1 MENNLSLV
9 MLELYIDKKIL
20 ATSPKIS
27 YLSFCTFHHTKGSEV
42 TDGIRS
48 HLYII
53 SSSLTYFS
61 NYLTLSKDIEF
72 ESSLK

>member
-9 MLELYIDKKIL
+9 MFEIYIDKKIL

-42 TDGIRS
+42 TDKIR
-48 HLYII
+48 HWYII

-61 NYLTLSKDIEF
+61 NYLILSKDIEF